1 MTGAAPKT
9 LVVVPVKDFAKAK
22 SRLGPH
28 LDASERA
35 TVAANLF
42 AQTLRFLQDAQKQ
55 CSTAFDFA
63 VVTSSLE
70 IAATV
75 NECSIHL
82 ILENQEDGLNS
93 ALTTAALWA
102 KAHGY
107 ETLCVLPADIAAPD
121 FDEFERLLSLA
132 GSPRSLVLCPA
143 HDYGTNVLI
152 ATPPDAIAFT
162 YGNASFQKHQAQ
174 AAERGLDCVIAPS
187 SSFSKDIDYMEDLAD
202 LQPRLLA
209 KHGDR
214 RAV

>member
-1 MTGAAPKT
+1 MNGSVPNT

-28 LDASERA
+28 LDAVERA

-42 AQTLRFLQDAQKQ
+42 TQTLHFLQDAQKQ
-55 CSTAFDFA
+55 CSITFDIA

-70 IAATV
+70 IASTV
-75 NECSIHL
+75 NECPVHL
-82 ILENQEDGLNS
+82 ILEGQEDGLNS

-121 FDEFERLLSLA
+121 FDEFERLLSMS

-152 ATPPDAIAFT
+152 ATPPDAVTFT
-162 YGNASFQKHQAQ
+162 YGKASFQKHQAQ